1 MNSVVRQDF
10 EQDIQR
16 LPPPLIEP
24 VTRWFDRLGAE
35 IGREPAPDPAYSG
48 KLVKLIA
55 CSEFAGNVIIRDRAW
70 FFSALGSGHIQEAGA
85 RESLAASLRGMLES
99 ASESASDLAVAK
111 RVLREFRNRQMLGI
125 LWRDISGISDLPS
138 TLAALSDLADV
149 LIECASNLV
158 RASLVARFGEIVAK
172 DGRAMS
178 LIVLAMGKL
187 GGQELNFSSDVDL
200 VFVYPADGESNGRR
214 RQSANE
220 YFTRWA
226 RQLVGLLDETTEHGF
241 VYRVDTRLR
250 PFGDSGPL
258 VVSLAA
264 LEAYLMQHGRSWER
278 YAYIKARII
287 GQSSDEAVADELME
301 DLVRPFVY
309 RRYLDYGIFES
320 LREMKALITAEV
332 GSRELASNIKLGP
345 GGIREIEF
353 IVQSLQLVRGGADR
367 KLRERKLLQVLPQL
381 VQGGGLRSAAASGL
395 ADAYRF
401 LRRLENFLQAIRDR
415 QTHELPD
422 NDADRLR
429 IALAMGYP
437 EWQQLESDLQK
448 YKTEVSRQFS
458 EVAFRGEGNSG
469 RSELAQRIAG
479 LWDGASSAAEWS
491 RGFSE
496 IGLDSP
502 EALSS
507 VMEAFSR
514 LPAMRQIDSISRR
527 RTAEFIS
534 ALIPQLKTSKR
545 PAVVLE
551 RILKISEQIVRRSAY
566 LALLNENPAVLERL
580 VRLCDGSAFLA
591 GEIARFPV
599 LLDEMIDPSC
609 YSGELSADDMSAD
622 LQRRFTAMDVHDS
635 EQKIETLAQFQRAM
649 IFRIAVADFSGSL
662 PIMKVSDRLTELAE
676 LVLHSVFD
684 VAWSDVSLRHGEP
697 WFDAGDGPRRAGF
710 GIIAYGKLGGMELS
724 YGSDLDLVFLHDSQ
738 GNGQQTS
745 GERSVENSVFFARLV
760 RRLVHFLTTQTG
772 SGVLYEVDTR
782 LRPDGQSG
790 LLVTS
795 VEAFERYQEANAWT
809 WEHQALLRSRPV
821 AGSATVARDFE
832 RVRSDTL
839 RHRIRRDQLLPDVL
853 TMRHRMRKQLDK
865 SSAGQFDLKQGE
877 GGIGDIEFM
886 VQYLVLKNAADH
898 AAVIHYT
905 DNIRQLGTLGAAGC
919 LDEVD
924 AHRLQGIYKD
934 YRLRLHRLVLDG
946 QLPMVG
952 KDEFHAE
959 RDEVCAIWA
968 REMPGSTSST
978 LL

>member
-1 MNSVVRQDF
+1 MTSAPQQDLQ
-10 EQDIQR
+10 EEIHR
-16 LPPPLIEP
+16 LPPALIEP
-24 VTRWFDRLGAE
+24 VTRWFERLGE
-35 IGREPAPDPAYSG
+35 DIGHKPALGPGSAHSAS
-48 KLVKLIA
+48 LVKLIA

-70 FFSALGSGHIQEAGA
+70 CFAELESGRILKDPA

-99 ASESASDLAVAK
+99 AADLPDAK

-125 LWRDISGISDLPS
+125 LWRDIGGVSELSS
-138 TLAALSDLADV
+138 TLASLSDLADV
-149 LIECASNLV
+149 LIECTSNYV
-158 RASLVARFGEIVAK
+158 RAGLVKRFGEVLAE
-172 DGRAMS
+172 DGCAMA

-200 VFVYPADGESNGRR
+200 VFVYPADGESNGH
-214 RQSANE
+214 RQLSANE

-226 RQLVGLLDETTEHGF
+226 RQLVALLDETTEHGF

-278 YAYIKARII
+278 YAYIKARIL
-287 GQSSDEAVADELME
+287 GQCGDASVANELME
-301 DLVRPFVY
+301 NLIRPFVY
-309 RRYLDYGIFES
+309 RRYLDYGIFEA
-320 LREMKALITAEV
+320 LREMKALIAAEV
-332 GSRELASNIKLGP
+332 RTRELASNIKLGP

-367 KLRERKLLQVLPQL
+367 KLRERTLLRVLPQL
-381 VQGGGLRSAAASGL
+381 AHGGGLKSAAAAALGE
-395 ADAYRF
+395 AYRF
-401 LRRLENFLQAIRDR
+401 LRRLENCMQAIRDR
-415 QTHELPD
+415 QTHDLPE
-422 NDADRLR
+422 NDADRQR

-437 EWQQLESDLQK
+437 EWQQLESDFQK
-448 YKTEVSRQFS
+448 HKTEVSRQFS
-458 EVAFRGEGNSG
+458 EVAFRGDSKTG
-469 RSELAQRIAG
+469 RSELPQRFAG

-491 RGFSE
+491 GGFSE
-496 IGLDSP
+496 MGLDNP

-514 LPAMRQIDSISRR
+514 LPAIRQIDSVSRR
-527 RTAEFIS
+527 RAGEFIS
-534 ALIPQLKTSKR
+534 ALVPQLKRSKR

-551 RILKISEQIVRRSAY
+551 RILKIAEQIVRRSAY

-580 VRLCDGSAFLA
+580 VGLCEGSAFLA

-609 YSGELSADDMSAD
+609 YTVDLSADDMRVD
-622 LQRRFTAMDVHDS
+622 LHRRFSATDKYDS
-635 EQKIETLAQFQRAM
+635 EQRIESLAQFQRAM

-662 PIMKVSDRLTELAE
+662 PIMKVSDRLTDLAE
-676 LVLHSVFD
+676 LVLNSVLD
-684 VAWSDVSLRHGEP
+684 VAWSDVTTRYGEP

-738 GNGQQTS
+738 GNRQQTN

-772 SGVLYEVDTR
+772 SGVLYQVDTR

-809 WEHQALLRSRPV
+809 WEHQALLRSRAV

-832 RVRSDTL
+832 RVRSGTL

-853 TMRHRMRKQLDK
+853 AMRHKMRKQLDK
-865 SSAGQFDLKQGE
+865 STPGQIDLKQGE

-898 AAVIHYT
+898 PAVIHYT
-905 DNIRQLGTLGAAGC
+905 DNIRQLGTLCAAGC
-919 LDEVD
+919 LDEID
-924 AHRLQGIYKD
+924 AHRLQQIYKD

-946 QLPMVG
+946 QPPMVS

-968 REMPGSTSST
+968 REMAQPASST

>member
-1 MNSVVRQDF
+1 MTSAIQQDLR
-10 EQDIQR
+10 EEIHR
-16 LPPPLIEP
+16 LPPALIEP
-24 VTRWFDRLGAE
+24 VTRWFERLGDE
-35 IGREPAPDPAYSG
+35 IGGEPTLGPDSAYSAR
-48 KLVKLIA
+48 LVKLIA
-55 CSEFAGNVIIRDRAW
+55 CSEFAGNVIIRDCAW
-70 FFSALGSGHIQEAGA
+70 FFAELESGRIQQGFS
-85 RESLAASLRGMLES
+85 RESLVDSLRGMLES
-99 ASESASDLAVAK
+99 ASDLPDAK

-125 LWRDISGISDLPS
+125 LWREIGGVTDLSS
-138 TLAALSDLADV
+138 TLASLSDLADV
-149 LIECASNLV
+149 LIECTSNHV
-158 RASLVARFGEIVAK
+158 RAGLGTRFGEILAK
-172 DGRAMS
+172 DGCPMS

-200 VFVYPADGESNGRR
+200 VFVYPADGESNGH
-214 RQSANE
+214 RQLSANE

-226 RQLVGLLDETTEHGF
+226 RQLVALLDETTEHGF

-278 YAYIKARII
+278 YAYVKARIV
-287 GQSSDEAVADELME
+287 GQCSNAGVADELME
-301 DLVRPFVY
+301 DLIRPFVY
-309 RRYLDYGIFES
+309 RQYLDYGIFES
-320 LREMKALITAEV
+320 LRDMKALITAEV
-332 GSRELASNIKLGP
+332 RSRELASNIKLGP

-367 KLRERKLLQVLPQL
+367 KLRERTLLRVLPQL
-381 VQGGGLRSAAASGL
+381 AHGGGLKSAAASAL
-395 ADAYRF
+395 AEAYRF
-401 LRRLENFLQAIRDR
+401 LRRLENFMQAIRDR
-415 QTHELPD
+415 QTHDLPE
-422 NDADRLR
+422 NDADRQR
-429 IALAMGYP
+429 IALAMGHP

-448 YKTEVSRQFS
+448 YRTEVGRQFS
-458 EVAFRGEGNSG
+458 EIAFRGDSNSG
-469 RSELAQRIAG
+469 RSELAQHIAG

-491 RGFSE
+491 GSFSE
-496 IGLDSP
+496 MGLDNP

-514 LPAMRQIDSISRR
+514 HPAMRQIDSVSRR
-527 RTAEFIS
+527 RAGDFIS
-534 ALIPQLKTSKR
+534 ALIPQLKKSKR
-545 PAVVLE
+545 PAVALE

-566 LALLNENPAVLERL
+566 LALLNENPNVLERL
-580 VRLCDGSAFLA
+580 VSLCEGSAFLA

-599 LLDEMIDPSC
+599 LLDEMIDPGC
-609 YSGELSADDMSAD
+609 YSGELSADDMRAD
-622 LQRRFTAMDVHDS
+622 LHRRFSAMDEHDS
-635 EQKIETLAQFQRAM
+635 EQRIETLAQFQRAM

-676 LVLHSVFD
+676 LVLNSVLD
-684 VAWSDVSLRHGEP
+684 VAWSDVSSRHGEP
-697 WFDAGDGPRRAGF
+697 WFDAGDGPRWAGF

-738 GNGQQTS
+738 GIGQQTN

-772 SGVLYEVDTR
+772 SGVLYQVDTR

-853 TMRHRMRKQLDK
+853 TMRRKMRKQLDK
-865 SSAGQFDLKQGE
+865 STAGQFDLKQGE
-877 GGIGDIEFM
+877 GGIGDIEFI

-898 AAVIHYT
+898 PAVMHYT
-905 DNIRQLGTLGAAGC
+905 DNIRQLGTLCAAGC

-924 AHRLQGIYKD
+924 AHGLQQIYKD

-946 QLPMVG
+946 QPPMVG
-952 KDEFHAE
+952 MDEFHTE

-968 REMPGSTSST
+968 REMAGPASST